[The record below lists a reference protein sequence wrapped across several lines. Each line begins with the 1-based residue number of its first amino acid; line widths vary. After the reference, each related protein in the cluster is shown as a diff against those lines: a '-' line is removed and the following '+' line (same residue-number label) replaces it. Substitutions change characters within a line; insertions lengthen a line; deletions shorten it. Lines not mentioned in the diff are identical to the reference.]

1 MWSNRQ
7 RMLLKGSFYNI
18 GDSGVG
24 WAQLITIW
32 LMVLTCVISW
42 LTWIFPL
49 CSFFTSFMVFSLV
62 LRATCWGPDCG
73 GESFAEVCVGGDCG
87 EAFGTMTGAPVCLS
101 VVRYISDISEL
112 DEISEFGGDEG
123 EISVM
128 KILEISFFGLMSV
141 GWFAALSGRWDIRRI
156 GSSSSGQRFI

>member
-1 MWSNRQ
+1 
-7 RMLLKGSFYNI
+7 
-18 GDSGVG
+18 
-24 WAQLITIW
+24 
-32 LMVLTCVISW
+32 
-42 LTWIFPL
+42 
-49 CSFFTSFMVFSLV
+49 MVFSLV

-73 GESFAEVCVGGDCG
+73 GESFAEVCVVGDCG

-112 DEISEFGGDEG
+112 DEISEFGGDGG

-141 GWFAALSGRWDIRRI
+141 GWFAALSGR
-156 GSSSSGQRFI
+156 